1 MANRDGDPDEIDVWQ
16 DREIRFDIHTED
28 LACRRGEYVI
38 DNMEHVEDTKGNNGD
53 RGVLSITNLRMVW
66 RSAKRARTNLSIG
79 YAAIISINIRAAQS
93 RLRGNT
99 HALYVLTKFSNS
111 RFEFVFTNLVRNSP
125 RLFTTIQAV
134 FRAYDT
140 TQMYRNLRLRGAIIQ
155 DKQLRLLPREEVY
168 THLSG
173 VWNLSA
179 EQGNL
184 GTFVITNVRLVWHAN
199 MAESFNVSIPYL
211 QMRSVQYRESKFG
224 MAIVIKTNKRSG
236 GYTLGFTVTPAE
248 RMEEVYREI
257 RMLWTTFSDNP
268 IFGVDFDVEEHVES
282 IAEVTVPRREDDVEI
297 DDEEVSDAL
306 AAYYADGAGDAGD
319 ADARPPAV
327 HPVLGLA
334 VEQPPE
340 GITLEQLWN
349 AV

>member
-1 MANRDGDPDEIDVWQ
+1 MANRDGDPDDIDVWQ

-134 FRAYDT
+134 FRAYSISASACSALRRDCSAAVCSRSAACSLDSAVRAASCAELTLSSASERRSSISSHSSST
-140 TQMYRNLRLRGAIIQ
+140 THSCRLA
-155 DKQLRLLPREEVY
+155 DPFMP
-168 THLSG
+168 THL
-173 VWNLSA
+173 
-179 EQGNL
+179 
-184 GTFVITNVRLVWHAN
+184 R
-199 MAESFNVSIPYL
+199 
-211 QMRSVQYRESKFG
+211 
-224 MAIVIKTNKRSG
+224 
-236 GYTLGFTVTPAE
+236 
-248 RMEEVYREI
+248 I
-257 RMLWTTFSDNP
+257 R
-268 IFGVDFDVEEHVES
+268 VHH
-282 IAEVTVPRREDDVEI
+282 
-297 DDEEVSDAL
+297 
-306 AAYYADGAGDAGD
+306 
-319 ADARPPAV
+319 PPW
-327 HPVLGLA
+327 
-334 VEQPPE
+334 Q
-340 GITLEQLWN
+340 
-349 AV
+349 